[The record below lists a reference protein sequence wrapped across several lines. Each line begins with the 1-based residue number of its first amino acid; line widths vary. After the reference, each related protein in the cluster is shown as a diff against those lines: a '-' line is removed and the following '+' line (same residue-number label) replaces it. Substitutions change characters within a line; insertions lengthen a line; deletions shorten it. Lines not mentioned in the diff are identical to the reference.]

1 MDDVNN
7 ILKNNLLT
15 TKDVS
20 NISKISEKKIIRL
33 VKKGKL
39 HCFLINKTYRFL
51 LKDILE
57 ITSEKE

>member
-20 NISKISEKKIIRL
+20 NISKLSEKKIIRL
-33 VKKGKL
+33 VKNKKL
-39 HCFLINKTYRFL
+39 HCFIIGKHYRFL
-51 LKDILE
+51 LKDILTL
-57 ITSEKE
+57 TSEKE